1 MSGHKWL
8 TEQQNPKTQG
18 LDEMSVDE
26 ILAVMHEEQRK
37 PAEAVGRCLV
47 QIKVAVE
54 EIVSR
59 LRQGGRLFYV
69 GAGTS
74 GRLGVLDASEC
85 PPTFHTPKEMVQGII
100 AGGDKALRD
109 AVEAAEDDSDAGKK
123 KMAQCNLNEKDVVV
137 GISCSGQAPYV
148 AGAFQQA
155 EEVEAY
161 RILIACVTS
170 PVLAPL
176 AQLCIQPL
184 VGPEVVAGST
194 RLKGGTATKMVL
206 NMLSTATMVR
216 LGKVYDNLMVDLR
229 PTNSKLRARARRLVQ
244 HLTKLDEDTVDYVLE
259 EADWRVKKAVLLARG
274 MTLTQAEELLEKHG
288 GFLRKAMADEG
299 KSDQ

>member
-1 MSGHKWL
+1 MSSHKWL
-8 TEQQNPKTQG
+8 TEQQNPKTCG
-18 LDEMSVDE
+18 LDEMSVED
-26 ILAVMHEEQRK
+26 ILAVMHEEQTK
-37 PAEAVGRCLV
+37 PAEAVGHCLV

-54 EIVSR
+54 KIVEC
-59 LRQGGRLFYV
+59 LRKGGRLFYV

-85 PPTFHTPKEMVQGII
+85 PPTFHTSPDMVQGII
-100 AGGDKALRD
+100 AGGERALRH
-109 AVEAAEDDSDAGKK
+109 AVEAAEDNADAGAEEMKK
-123 KMAQCNLNEKDVVV
+123 RDINELDVLV

-148 AGAFQQA
+148 AGAFRQA
-155 EEVEAY
+155 EEVGAF
-161 RILIACVTS
+161 RVLVACVTS

-176 AQLCIQPL
+176 ASLCIQPL
-184 VGPEVVAGST
+184 VGPEVIAGST

-229 PTNSKLRARARRLVQ
+229 PTNSKLRARAKRLVQ
-244 HLTKLDEDTVDYVLE
+244 HLTKLDEETVEYVLE
-259 EADWRVKKAVLLARG
+259 ESNWRVKKAVLMARG
-274 MTLTQAEELLEKHG
+274 MSLPEAEELLEKHG

-299 KSDQ
+299 TKE